1 MKDIGRLIAI
11 LRKEKKISQ
20 DELAKM
26 LNCTK
31 QTVSNYER
39 GIRRPDYEML
49 EAIADS
55 LNVPMAFF
63 LSEEEQQEELDRIFG
78 ISRRK
83 ETQLPAGA
91 IPVKRVKV
99 PLLGNIA
106 AGEPITADQ
115 EYDTY
120 VDADEDLHCDY
131 ALRIDGDSMTPT
143 VQLGDLVFI
152 RQQDDVDDGQ
162 IAAVLID
169 EGATLKR
176 VRHIPNG
183 LLLMSDN
190 PKYEPMVFTFPDC
203 DTIRILGKAVA
214 FKRML

>member
-1 MKDIGRLIAI
+1 MKDIGRLIAL
-11 LRKEKKISQ
+11 LRKDKKISQ
-20 DELAKM
+20 DELARM

-39 GIRRPDYEML
+39 GIRRPDFEML

-63 LSEEEQQEELDRIFG
+63 LSEEEQKEELDKIFG
-78 ISRRK
+78 LTRHK
-83 ETQLPAGA
+83 EERLPANA
-91 IPVKRVKV
+91 IHVKRVKV

-106 AGEPITADQ
+106 AGEPIRAEQ

-120 VDADEDLHCDY
+120 VEADADVHCDY

-152 RQQDDVDDGQ
+152 RQQEDVDDGQ
-162 IAAVLID
+162 IAAVLVN
-169 EGATLKR
+169 ESATLKR

-190 PKYEPMVFTFPDC
+190 VNYEPMVFTYPEC

>member
-1 MKDIGRLIAI
+1 MSIEKIISARREELGLTLDQVGQYVGVAKSTVKKWESGQIKEMRRDKLIRLAEI
-11 LRKEKKISQ
+11 LQLDPVALVSSENRP
-20 DELAKM
+20 
-26 LNCTK
+26 
-31 QTVSNYER
+31 VSN
-39 GIRRPDYEML
+39 
-49 EAIADS
+49 
-55 LNVPMAFF
+55 VP
-63 LSEEEQQEELDRIFG
+63 
-78 ISRRK
+78 
-83 ETQLPAGA
+83 LPAGM
-91 IPVKRVKV
+91 IPVKKMRI
-99 PLLGNIA
+99 PLLGGIA
-106 AGEPITADQ
+106 AGEPIAAEQD
-115 EYDTY
+115 YDTY

-143 VQLGDLVFI
+143 VQLGDLVFV

-190 PKYEPMVFTFPDC
+190 PKYEPMVFTYPDC

>member
-1 MKDIGRLIAI
+1 MSI
-11 LRKEKKISQ
+11 EKII
-20 DELAKM
+20 EA
-26 LNCTK
+26 
-31 QTVSNYER
+31 
-39 GIRRPDYEML
+39 RR
-49 EAIADS
+49 
-55 LNVPMAFF
+55 
-63 LSEEEQQEELDRIFG
+63 EELGLTLDQIGQYVGVAKSTVKKWESGQIKEMRRDKLIKLAEILQLDPVALIGNERKPLEPAPVLPPNIVPIKRI
-78 ISRRK
+78 R
-83 ETQLPAGA
+83 
-91 IPVKRVKV
+91 V

-106 AGEPITADQ
+106 AGEPIRAEQ

-120 VDADEDLHCDY
+120 VEADADVHCDY

-152 RQQDDVDDGQ
+152 RQQEDVDDGQ
-162 IAAVLID
+162 IAAVLVN
-169 EGATLKR
+169 ESATLKR

-190 PKYEPMVFTFPDC
+190 VNYEPMVFTYPEC